1 MAYKYCVKENWGKD
15 FFTHEER
22 RMFHLEGHPGNVWI
36 VGDNNHGDQWI
47 AKISGTVKTKSE
59 AQAIVTGVIETA
71 QGVWDD
77 DNVDGES
84 SDEKITRL
92 GSKPATYNII

>member
-1 MAYKYCVKENWGKD
+1 MANIYCTATNTGKG
-15 FFTHEER
+15 FFTHKDRYDFFLSGEI
-22 RMFHLEGHPGNVWI
+22 GDVWI

-47 AKISGTVKTKSE
+47 ARISGTVKTKSE

-71 QGVWDD
+71 QGVWDN

-84 SDEKITRL
+84 SDKKIQD
-92 GSKPATYNII
+92 

>member
-1 MAYKYCVKENWGKD
+1 MAYKYCVKESWGKN

-36 VGDNNHGDQWI
+36 VGDNNYGDQWI
-47 AKISGTVKTKSE
+47 AKISGTAKTKSE

-71 QGVWDD
+71 QGVWDN
-77 DNVDGES
+77 DNVSGES
-84 SDEKITRL
+84 SDEKILRL
-92 GSKPATYNII
+92 GAKPATYNII